1 LFAAGYD
8 PFTTFDFIFTEKITG
23 VSVDGSSSA
32 DFLPTGTGLTLV
44 SQNEFKVDV
53 ANDDP
58 AYLSTLVIDVTTES
72 VSAVPEP
79 STWAML
85 LIGFW

>member
-1 LFAAGYD
+1 
-8 PFTTFDFIFTEKITG
+8 
-23 VSVDGSSSA
+23 
-32 DFLPTGTGLTLV
+32 LTLV

-58 AYLSTLVIDVTTES
+58 AYLSTLVIDVTTEG